1 MKMTILPLQCRI
13 GCFCAVTSKSW
24 KATISTLHW
33 TAAGR
38 QYSNLNEMPSFIAQQ
53 RQQDSHS
60 SAHKVEVD
68 PSKLQGKQL
77 EAYNIVKC
85 HYFSHQQQRTSLKMI
100 VSGTAGTGKSYLIWC
115 LQKLLGDHVCVT
127 APTGVA
133 AYNVHGHTLHSL
145 LSIPVRGEFR
155 DMEGQRLHT
164 LQESLAGVR
173 YIVLDE
179 MSMVGRKL
187 FGQMDR
193 RLRQAFPHQ

>member
-1 MKMTILPLQCRI
+1 MLLCSHQQKLEGNDIHSSQE
-13 GCFCAVTSKSW
+13 VN
-24 KATISTLHW
+24 W

-38 QYSNLNEMPSFIAQQ
+38 QYSNLNEIPSFIA
-53 RQQDSHS
+53 QQDSHS

-85 HYFSHQQQRTSLKMI
+85 HYFSHQQQRMSLKMI
-100 VSGTAGTGKSYLIWC
+100 VSGTAETGKSYLIWC
-115 LQKLLGDHVCVT
+115 LQKLLGDHVRVT

-145 LSIPVRGEFR
+145 SIPVRGEFR
-155 DMEGQRLHT
+155 DMEGQSLHT

-173 YIVLDE
+173 YIVLDV
-179 MSMVGRKL
+179 VGRKL
-187 FGQMDR
+187 YGQMDR
-193 RLRQAFPHQ
+193 RLR

>member
-1 MKMTILPLQCRI
+1 MQSPEGNDIHSSQE
-13 GCFCAVTSKSW
+13 VD
-24 KATISTLHW
+24 W

-38 QYSNLNEMPSFIAQQ
+38 QYSNLNEMPSFIA
-53 RQQDSHS
+53 QDSHS

-77 EAYNIVKC
+77 KAYNIVKC
-85 HYFSHQQQRTSLKMI
+85 HYLSHQQQQTSLKMI
-100 VSGTAGTGKSYLIWC
+100 VSGTAGTRKSYLIWC
-115 LQKLLGDHVCVT
+115 LQKLLGDYVRVT
-127 APTGVA
+127 APTGVV

-193 RLRQAFPHQ
+193 ILRQAFPHQ

>member
-1 MKMTILPLQCRI
+1 M
-13 GCFCAVTSKSW
+13 
-24 KATISTLHW
+24 
-33 TAAGR
+33 R

-60 SAHKVEVD
+60 SAHKFEVD
-68 PSKLQGKQL
+68 PSKLQGNQL
-77 EAYNIVKC
+77 EAYNIV
-85 HYFSHQQQRTSLKMI
+85 YFSHQQQRTSLKMI

-115 LQKLLGDHVCVT
+115 LQKLLGDHVRVT
-127 APTGVA
+127 ALTGVA

-145 LSIPVRGEFR
+145 LSISVRGKFR

-179 MSMVGRKL
+179 MQWWAGNCWVKWIEDCVKHFLTSK
-187 FGQMDR
+187 
-193 RLRQAFPHQ
+193 

>member
-1 MKMTILPLQCRI
+1 M
-13 GCFCAVTSKSW
+13 
-24 KATISTLHW
+24 
-33 TAAGR
+33 
-38 QYSNLNEMPSFIAQQ
+38 
-53 RQQDSHS
+53 
-60 SAHKVEVD
+60 
-68 PSKLQGKQL
+68 
-77 EAYNIVKC
+77 
-85 HYFSHQQQRTSLKMI
+85 
-100 VSGTAGTGKSYLIWC
+100 
-115 LQKLLGDHVCVT
+115 T

>member
-1 MKMTILPLQCRI
+1 MLLCSHQQKLEGNDIHSSQE
-13 GCFCAVTSKSW
+13 VN
-24 KATISTLHW
+24 W

-85 HYFSHQQQRTSLKMI
+85 HYFSHQQQRMSLKMI
-100 VSGTAGTGKSYLIWC
+100 VLGTAETGKSYLIWC
-115 LQKLLGDHVCVT
+115 LQKLLGDHVRVT

-164 LQESLAGVR
+164 LQESFAGVR

-179 MSMVGRKL
+179 MSMVGRTL

-193 RLRQAFPHQ
+193 RLHQAFPHQ

>member
-1 MKMTILPLQCRI
+1 MLLCSHQQKLEGNDIHSSQE
-13 GCFCAVTSKSW
+13 VD
-24 KATISTLHW
+24 W

-53 RQQDSHS
+53 RLHDSHS

-85 HYFSHQQQRTSLKMI
+85 HYFSHQQQGMSLKMI

-115 LQKLLGDHVCVT
+115 LQKLLGDHVRVT

-133 AYNVHGHTLHSL
+133 VYNVHGLTLHSL

-164 LQESLAGVR
+164 LQESLTGVR

-193 RLRQAFPHQ
+193 RLCQAFPHQ

>member
-1 MKMTILPLQCRI
+1 MLLCSHQQKLEGNDIHSSQE
-13 GCFCAVTSKSW
+13 VD
-24 KATISTLHW
+24 W

-115 LQKLLGDHVCVT
+115 LQKLLGDHVRVT

-145 LSIPVRGEFR
+145 LSIPVRETWKGNVSTHSR
-155 DMEGQRLHT
+155 NL
-164 LQESLAGVR
+164 LLESDTSYWMRCQWWAGNCLVKWR
-173 YIVLDE
+173 EDCVQHFLT
-179 MSMVGRKL
+179 SK
-187 FGQMDR
+187 
-193 RLRQAFPHQ
+193 